1 MASIRARYVTGIT
14 TVGSLEDETRTPSA
28 DEAVMRKSEADYS
41 GMEEHGAGVTDRSRR
56 GLCW

>member
-1 MASIRARYVTGIT
+1 M
-14 TVGSLEDETRTPSA
+14 GSLEDETRTPSA